1 MFILQ
6 SLSIYIFN
14 KWSMLVIFIFKT
26 VLQQGQQRQSLT
38 YLKFRFNNECILNIN
53 YWFTLYSLRGKLII
67 DLLSRSQVNHIIKC
81 KILQCYNGGAGLS
94 TDIKHV
100 TAMSYQP
107 MGRQSWLIKVKKCSY
122 DFHVEKW
129 VYPLPGWRETNNS
142 QFQV

>member
-1 MFILQ
+1 
-6 SLSIYIFN
+6 
-14 KWSMLVIFIFKT
+14 MLVIFIFKT

-100 TAMSYQP
+100 TAISQ
-107 MGRQSWLIKVKKCSY
+107 WEDKV
-122 DFHVEKW
+122 D
-129 VYPLPGWRETNNS
+129 
-142 QFQV
+142 